1 MQRVQESCSI
11 FLIFLSKDP
20 ILLRVK
26 YRKKCMTF
34 VRKVMERIES
44 FSCEKLKFSEVI
56 WATFKTQIKILFFK
70 QNLPIDEQT
79 QTQN

>member
-1 MQRVQESCSI
+1 MHDFCSKSDGANRESL
-11 FLIFLSKDP
+11 FLIFGSK
-20 ILLRVK
+20 
-26 YRKKCMTF
+26 
-34 VRKVMERIES
+34 S